1 MKKFYII
8 NALTFLIIIL
18 QINMPECLFSGAF
31 TINLFTTII
40 VDISQL
46 ARVFATTNNF
56 HNGLIFA
63 PTTLPCKYLTRAEVA
78 NTIAYYD
85 LETILALKSLI
96 AQTQGCHFIRARH
109 Q

>member
-1 MKKFYII
+1 
-8 NALTFLIIIL
+8 
-18 QINMPECLFSGAF
+18 MPECLFSGAF

-63 PTTLPCKYLTRAEVA
+63 PTSLPCKYLTRAEVA